1 MDLRVSITQIELE
14 CMLVDDDAEPKAL
27 PFPLLEKITDGF
39 SDMLEIGR
47 GGFAVVYKVRLKA
60 LACCPHSV
68 SG

>member
-1 MDLRVSITQIELE
+1 MDPRGGVTQIELE
-14 CMLVDDDAEPKAL
+14 YMVHDEDAEPIAL
-27 PFPLLEKITDGF
+27 PFPLLEKLADYF
-39 SDMLEIGR
+39 SDELIIGR